1 MLEWRW
7 RRSAPPHFPGNL
19 QTNLRPDDGVDTI
32 KLIVRNILFNLFI
45 HWVKR
50 EFKNIHSII
59 LNYWKSFRNY
69 NTLIN
74 WNLDFIIVTEWCYSF
89 SNKLYPWS
97 NNLTSQMTVVPQPQQ
112 QFIGMVP
119 SNVVYPAP
127 AYTPSAGWQDD
138 TTAVP
143 PYSSD
148 ADVPLLEN
156 MAWATQCFWTR

>member
-1 MLEWRW
+1 
-7 RRSAPPHFPGNL
+7 
-19 QTNLRPDDGVDTI
+19 
-32 KLIVRNILFNLFI
+32 
-45 HWVKR
+45 
-50 EFKNIHSII
+50 
-59 LNYWKSFRNY
+59 
-69 NTLIN
+69 
-74 WNLDFIIVTEWCYSF
+74 
-89 SNKLYPWS
+89 
-97 NNLTSQMTVVPQPQQ
+97 MTVVPQPQQ

-156 MAWATQCFWTR
+156 MA